1 MYSIQAVW
9 LIALFAAVAG
19 LAGGY
24 FLSLKL
30 RRDGSGTSEEAL
42 QQLQQEQEAYRQ
54 RVTQHFSQT
63 AELLSQ
69 LASNYR
75 DVHNHLAQG
84 ARELCDPASLTQL
97 RPIDERV
104 GAIEPPAA
112 AIEPP
117 RDYALR
123 NSADAPGT
131 LAEDYGLDRPHRSP
145 LPEPPRY

>member
-1 MYSIQAVW
+1 VYSTQAVW
-9 LIALFAAVAG
+9 LIALLAAIAG
-19 LAGGY
+19 VAGGY
-24 FLSLKL
+24 FLSLRL
-30 RRDGSGTSEEAL
+30 RRDDGGDREAAL
-42 QQLQQEQEAYRQ
+42 RQLQQEQEAYRQ

-84 ARELCDPASLTQL
+84 ARELCDPATLTRLQ
-97 RPIDERV
+97 PIDERAV
-104 GAIEPPAA
+104 VVEPPAA

-117 RDYALR
+117 RDYAPR
-123 NSADAPGT
+123 PHADAPGT
-131 LAEDYGLDRPHRSP
+131 LDEDYGLDKPQRSP